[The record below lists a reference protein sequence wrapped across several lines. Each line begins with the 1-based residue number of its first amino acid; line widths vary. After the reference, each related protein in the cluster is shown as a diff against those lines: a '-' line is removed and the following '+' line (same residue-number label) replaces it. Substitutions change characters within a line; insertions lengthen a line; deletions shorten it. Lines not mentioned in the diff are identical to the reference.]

1 MKQAFTCVILA
12 ALFLAVAMT
21 AEKPL
26 TLKDL
31 PPAIQKAVL
40 AQTQGAEIK
49 GLSKEVENGK
59 TEYEVETI
67 LKGHT
72 RDLMLDASGGL
83 ISVEEEATLDSI
95 PGPAKAAIQKQAV
108 GGKITRVEILTKGKT
123 VAYEAGINKGGKA
136 SEVSVKADGTPY
148 KD

>member
-1 MKQAFTCVILA
+1 VKQAFTCIIA
-12 ALFLAVAMT
+12 AAITIGVAVA
-21 AEKPL
+21 ADKPL

-40 AQTQGAEIK
+40 AQTQGA
-49 GLSKEVENGK
+49 V
-59 TEYEVETI
+59 
-67 LKGHT
+67 
-72 RDLMLDASGGL
+72 MLDASGGL

-123 VAYEAGINKGGKA
+123 VAYEAGIDKGGKA
-136 SEVSVKADGTPY
+136 SEVAVKADGTPY

>member
-1 MKQAFTCVILA
+1 VKPAFTCIILA
-12 ALFLAVAMT
+12 AFFLAVAV
-21 AEKPL
+21 AADKPL

-40 AQTQGAEIK
+40 AQTKGAEIK
-49 GLSKEVENGK
+49 GLSKEVANGK

-108 GGKITRVEILTKGKT
+108 GGKVTRVEILTKGKA
-123 VAYEAGINKGGKA
+123 VAYEAGIDKGGKA
-136 SEVSVKADGTPY
+136 SEVAVKADGTKY
-148 KD
+148 TE